1 MKRNILKEAI
11 DDAKALKEAAYLN
24 AKNVLLENMKD
35 SIKEAVD
42 EQLAESCED
51 EDEGDEK
58 VMENLD
64 GLADEFGDEE
74 VVDDSEADCS
84 DDDLT
89 EDDLSEAIAE
99 ALDALHEIENPKH
112 GDITTV
118 DIDHPAGG
126 FDGDMK
132 GGEHDWEDEV
142 PPAKKDH
149 GMKESKVL
157 RKKVTELVKENVLL
171 KKANKKL
178 RETVDEIKLFNT
190 KILYTNKLI
199 NKEGLSAKVKKSIVE
214 KMDSVKS
221 LSEAKSM
228 YEVYESTL
236 GSLSESAAPK
246 KKAPALSEVLGSGGG
261 RAVNRETLNESLRGG
276 SYSNDRMQRLAGIKK
291 DD

>member
-11 DDAKALKEAAYLN
+11 EDAKALKEAAYSN

-64 GLADEFGDEE
+64 GLADEFGAEE
-74 VVDDSEADCS
+74 DVGEDSDAECAE
-84 DDDLT
+84 DDLT

-99 ALDALHEIENPKH
+99 ALDALHEIEDAPH
-112 GDITTV
+112 GEIETV
-118 DIDHPAGG
+118 DHEHPT
-126 FDGDMK
+126 K
-132 GGEHDWEDEV
+132 KPSETEWEDET
-142 PPAKKDH
+142 PPAKKDFTV
-149 GMKESKVL
+149 KESKTL

-171 KKANKKL
+171 KKANRKL

-199 NKEGLSAKVKKSIVE
+199 NKEGLASSVKKKIVE

-221 LSEAKSM
+221 LSEAKSVFEAF
-228 YEVYESTL
+228 EVTL
-236 GSLSESAAPK
+236 GSLSESATSK
-246 KKAPALSEVLGSGGG
+246 RKAPALSEVLGSGGG
-261 RAVNRETLNESLRGG
+261 KAVNRDSLQESLRGG
-276 SYSNDRMQRLAGIKK
+276 SFSNDRMRKLAGITKE
-291 DD
+291 D